1 MFSPRERNPQGAKMA
16 AFKLQETH
24 HVPEETT
31 LTREPEGEGLGCYGK
46 VGRAPSKEGLIIVRI
61 FRSGTGTL

>member
-1 MFSPRERNPQGAKMA
+1 MA